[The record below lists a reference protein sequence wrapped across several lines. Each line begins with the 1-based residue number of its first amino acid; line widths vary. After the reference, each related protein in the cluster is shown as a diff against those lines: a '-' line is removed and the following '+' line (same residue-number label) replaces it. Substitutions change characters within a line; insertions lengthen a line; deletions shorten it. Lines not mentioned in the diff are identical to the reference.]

1 MPESPIRIY
10 LPEKRPADVR
20 PRQPHWFSAEVSATV
35 LTQLQNIG
43 PTANWTEAI
52 NAIALAATGRY
63 APVIGDIVTLHRGTD
78 SFRREWNGFRWI
90 YIEPYLDGDNIYIES
105 LLANTLSGDIDAD
118 RIRAKNVTTPL
129 LLANSF
135 EGGKWKSNALFADHA
150 RIDRTIIDESVQVGF
165 GTISFDNLSD
175 EIIAPVSV
183 SVSYQ
188 NLPQTIASSL
198 PAYSSP
204 LQPTFGGNVY
214 FTRNAINENIVI
226 HVRPTLDYLLI
237 GEPTGFFGSRR
248 RERINRA
255 AEIGVRVS
263 VGPSEQTRTTLTRTP
278 LIFNHDF
285 NPDLVTPLNERL
297 TGTFQYPARSI
308 SVPLSASPIGVQRL
322 VFVEVAV
329 RYDFSWVSSGNNRRT
344 PQTEAG
350 WLVGDTSR
358 FRGQAR
364 STINLQ
370 IVIQEAR
377 PFG

>member
-1 MPESPIRIY
+1 MPESPIRVY

-20 PRQPHWFSAEVSATV
+20 PRQPHWFSAEVSAAV

-43 PTANWTEAI
+43 PTANWNEAI

-135 EGGKWKSNALFADHA
+135 EGGKWESNALFADHV
-150 RIDRTIIDESVQVGF
+150 RTDRTIIDESVQVGL

-183 SVSYQ
+183 SQTYSINYSFNAQTGPEERLVPSAGE
-188 NLPQTIASSL
+188 NLR
-198 PAYSSP
+198 
-204 LQPTFGGNVY
+204 
-214 FTRNAINENIVI
+214 FTRNGADENISL
-226 HVRPTLDYLLI
+226 HFHASLTLRR
-237 GEPTGFFGSRR
+237 GFFPGIPDLYFRVYTGTNQETSTAIRR
-248 RERINRA
+248 T
-255 AEIGVRVS
+255 IGVRS
-263 VGPSEQTRTTLTRTP
+263 VAYDPNTLTARYGTDSLTVPIANSPISQERIVFIEVYAAYFIVRQGYFP
-278 LIFNHDF
+278 LSR
-285 NPDLVTPLNERL
+285 PLECLIRL
-297 TGTFQYPARSI
+297 TAI
-308 SVPLSASPIGVQRL
+308 L
-322 VFVEVAV
+322 
-329 RYDFSWVSSGNNRRT
+329 
-344 PQTEAG
+344 
-350 WLVGDTSR
+350 
-358 FRGQAR
+358 
-364 STINLQ
+364 
-370 IVIQEAR
+370 QEAR